1 MGTIENVGETG
12 LTIRL
17 DFPDAS
23 LIDDFES
30 EFRAMLRRFEQ
41 DEQAH
46 RLALAVLAER
56 DKDADDTSGYWLSW
70 SISKKPAVQAGDTIE
85 PYVTGGY
92 SDLISFL

>member
-1 MGTIENVGETG
+1 MGSIEHVGDTG
-12 LTIRL
+12 LKIRL

-30 EFRAMLRRFEQ
+30 ELRAMLRRFEQ

-70 SISKKPAVQAGDTIE
+70 SISKTPKVQAGSTIE
-85 PYVTGGY
+85 PLVAVGY
-92 SDLISFL
+92 SDLVAWF

>member
-12 LTIRL
+12 LKIRL
-17 DFPDAS
+17 DFPDES

-56 DKDADDTSGYWLSW
+56 EKDADDTSGYFFTW
-70 SISKKPAVQAGDTIE
+70 SIQKKKEGSAIDTI
-85 PYVTGGY
+85 VAAGY
-92 SDLISFL
+92 NDLISWL

>member
-1 MGTIENVGETG
+1 MGAIEHVGETG
-12 LTIRL
+12 LKIRL

-56 DKDADDTSGYWLSW
+56 DDGADDTSGYWLSW
-70 SISKKPAVQAGDTIE
+70 SISKKKEGSEIPT
-85 PYVTGGY
+85 YVAGGY
-92 SDLISFL
+92 SDLISLL